1 MYNIVCLYIYIYIT
15 LTLIRL
21 NNESRKITRN
31 RSSTLKGGN
40 FDNLLTKSF
49 VIVALVDLK

>member
-1 MYNIVCLYIYIYIT
+1 MYNNVCLYIYIT

-21 NNESRKITRN
+21 YNESRKITRS
-31 RSSTLKGGN
+31 RSYTLKGGN
-40 FDNLLTKSF
+40 FYNLLTKSF